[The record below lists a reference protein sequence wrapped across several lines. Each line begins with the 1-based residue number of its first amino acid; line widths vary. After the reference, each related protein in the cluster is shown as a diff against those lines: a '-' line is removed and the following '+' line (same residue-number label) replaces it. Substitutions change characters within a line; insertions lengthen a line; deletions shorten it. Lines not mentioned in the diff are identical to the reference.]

1 MKQRPSPEQLCKVV
15 QAVFG
20 NGRPEESLIVR
31 VCRVEQ
37 KLNTIEKLSWVT
49 ACGVG
54 SLVLRFVGAW
64 LESVLR

>member
-1 MKQRPSPEQLCKVV
+1 MVQPPSSEQLCKVV

-37 KLNTIEKLSWVT
+37 KLSTIEKLSWAT

-54 SLVLRFVGAW
+54 SLVLRFLGTW